1 MKIVCREVDKYSN
14 RRTLYYIVPV
24 KFRAGLMRDLYLR
37 ELLNPELKYFI
48 TKLDEKIRE
57 KYNIEGYELL
67 ARLPLIQQKLEEAY
81 SIMVMADRKGIK
93 LVPVGTPKQ
102 IKKAL
107 ELIEG

>member
-48 TKLDEKIRE
+48 TKLDEKIPE
-57 KYNIEGYELL
+57 EEMLKEYPNSSILLNIYQQAKDFINSNSNEDYQLL
-67 ARLPLIQQKLEEAY
+67 LF
-81 SIMVMADRKGIK
+81 
-93 LVPVGTPKQ
+93 
-102 IKKAL
+102 
-107 ELIEG
+107 

>member
-48 TKLDEKIRE
+48 IKLDEKIPE
-57 KYNIEGYELL
+57 EEMLKIFKNKKYRKKPYFIPV
-67 ARLPLIQQKLEEAY
+67 AEA
-81 SIMVMADRKGIK
+81 S
-93 LVPVGTPKQ
+93 
-102 IKKAL
+102 
-107 ELIEG
+107 

>member
-48 TKLDEKIRE
+48 TKLDEKIPE
-57 KYNIEGYELL
+57 EEMIKIFKNKKYGKKPYFIPV
-67 ARLPLIQQKLEEAY
+67 AEA
-81 SIMVMADRKGIK
+81 S
-93 LVPVGTPKQ
+93 
-102 IKKAL
+102 
-107 ELIEG
+107 